1 MLFWIVLAVVL
12 VIVVVLVG
20 WAVRGIAG
28 RAHEPGTTRL
38 D

>member
-1 MLFWIVLAVVL
+1 MLFWIGVVVVL
-12 VIVVVLVG
+12 VVVVALVG

-28 RAHEPGTTRL
+28 RAHEPGTTHL

>member
-1 MLFWIVLAVVL
+1 MLFWIGLAVVL
-12 VIVVVLVG
+12 VVVVGLVS

-28 RAHEPGTTRL
+28 RAHEPGTPHL